1 VHYPHQNN
9 VNAMDHFIV
18 LQYPIKPNC
27 NYFISSVQYP
37 MDTLIISN
45 PTHTCIT
52 LVKLMQ
58 MHWIILLL
66 CNIHAQDNIFH
77 FILYKNAI
85 VGLFWSYVIPSCLG
99 YISYHLI
106 EQCNILWTHWQYHIQ
121 PNSHMHYLHLG
132 DAIPQG
138 QNSNIMSNHTHIY
151 NTLIEVMH
159 IL

>member
-1 VHYPHQNN
+1 
-9 VNAMDHFIV
+9 
-18 LQYPIKPNC
+18 
-27 NYFISSVQYP
+27 

-52 LVKLMQ
+52 LIKLMQ

-85 VGLFWSYVIPSCLG
+85 VGLFWSYAIPSCLG

-106 EQCNILWTHWQYHIQ
+106 EQCNILWTH
-121 PNSHMHYLHLG
+121 
-132 DAIPQG
+132 
-138 QNSNIMSNHTHIY
+138 
-151 NTLIEVMH
+151 
-159 IL
+159 